1 MVDPEVG
8 LCDKAVS
15 VEFSWEI
22 ASKKEVHVAYNL
34 KAQGRG
40 IRNGW
45 ATMSSWVQVDD
56 AVV

>member
-1 MVDPEVG
+1 MS
-8 LCDKAVS
+8 A
-15 VEFSWEI
+15 EFSWEI
-22 ASKKEVHVAYNL
+22 SLKKEVHLAYNL

-40 IRNGW
+40 IRNGR